1 MAPVIDAFHKQSNHF
16 EVIVCSTGQHKEM
29 LDQVI
34 NFFKIK
40 VDYKIKVMRPNQN
53 LSGLSSKIIS
63 EFQKIIDE
71 VNPNYLFVHGDT
83 STTAMTS
90 LVAFYNNI
98 KLCHIEA
105 GLRTNNKL
113 SPFPEEINRRV
124 TGF

>member
-1 MAPVIDAFHKQSNHF
+1 
-16 EVIVCSTGQHKEM
+16 
-29 LDQVI
+29 
-34 NFFKIK
+34 
-40 VDYKIKVMRPNQN
+40 MRPNQN

-124 TGF
+124 TGLLADYHFSPTTNDKKNLLLEGVSEENIFVCGNTVIDSLMNASKSR

>member
-1 MAPVIDAFHKQSNHF
+1 
-16 EVIVCSTGQHKEM
+16 
-29 LDQVI
+29 
-34 NFFKIK
+34 
-40 VDYKIKVMRPNQN
+40 MRPNQN

-83 STTAMTS
+83 FSTAMTS

-98 KLCHIEA
+98 KLYHIEA

-113 SPFPEEINRRV
+113 SPFLRKLIEEW
-124 TGF
+124 TGLLADYHFSPTT